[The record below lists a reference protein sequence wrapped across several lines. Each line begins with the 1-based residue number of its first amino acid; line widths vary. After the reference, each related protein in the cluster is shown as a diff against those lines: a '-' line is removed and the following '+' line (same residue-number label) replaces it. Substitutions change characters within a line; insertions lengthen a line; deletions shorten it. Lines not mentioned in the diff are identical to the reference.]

1 MKIARHLKYF
11 SMHAIPGLWKYR
23 KIFNR
28 PDKNGIFSLYVII
41 KIAVSYMHK
50 ITKKIQL
57 SIILYTWILNECKP
71 SAMHEFSDHDIII
84 FGIRCAA
91 GERQNGEKN
100 DKYTDCRR

>member
-1 MKIARHLKYF
+1 
-11 SMHAIPGLWKYR
+11 MHAMPGLRKYR
-23 KIFNR
+23 KFFNS
-28 PDKNGIFSLYVII
+28 PGKYGIFSLYFIM
-41 KIAVSYMHK
+41 KIAVAFIHK

-57 SIILYTWILNECKP
+57 SGIIYIWILNECKP